1 MNKARIAVVI
11 ATWFGSGLMRP
22 RFFGKL
28 RSGTYGSIA
37 AIPLCL
43 VAIWVSARLPSFG
56 PFGRGE
62 YYGAIV
68 GMVLFL
74 GVWSVP
80 YAERRLGPRTD
91 WRGKTKTRDQ
101 NEIVVDEVAGM
112 LIACMPLIGKKG
124 WPFLFGVVA
133 ALILFRIF
141 DIVKVWPT
149 SYFDRQKSADGVM
162 LDDVAAGAQAAF
174 VLYLVR
180 YFFLL

>member
-1 MNKARIAVVI
+1 MNKARVAVVI
-11 ATWFGSGLMRP
+11 ATWFGSGLMCP

-43 VAIWVSARLPSFG
+43 LAIWVSASLPSLG
-56 PFGRGE
+56 PFGRWE

-68 GMVLFL
+68 FAFL
-74 GVWSVP
+74 YLGSWSVP
-80 YAERRLGPRTD
+80 FAERRLGPRTD

-124 WPFLFGVVA
+124 WLFSLGIIA
-133 ALILFRIF
+133 ALVLFRFF

-149 SYFDRQKSADGVM
+149 TYFDRQKSAEGVM
-162 LDDVAAGAQAAF
+162 LDDVVAGVQA
-174 VLYLVR
+174 VLVLLGLRYL
-180 YFFLL
+180 LSS